1 MISCRNIQKEFS
13 GVPVL
18 KGIDLEVAAK
28 EIVCITGES
37 GAGKS
42 TLLHIIGTLLQPSV
56 GEITVADKD
65 VSKLKGDQLATFR
78 NEHLGFV
85 FQFHQLIAEL
95 SALENAML
103 PMMIAGEK
111 KTSAESKAKERLDY
125 LGLGDRL
132 GHKPAQLSGGEQQRV
147 SIARALAM
155 NPSLILADE
164 PSGNLDSK
172 NAKHIHELFLQM
184 RSDFDLTFLIVTHN
198 QDLADL
204 ADRKID
210 LVDGRI
216 NKQNVQ

>member
-18 KGIDLEVAAK
+18 KGIDLDVAAK

-56 GEITVADKD
+56 GEITVANKD
-65 VSKLKGDQLATFR
+65 VSKLKGDQLAAFR

-103 PMMIAGEK
+103 PMLIAGEK
-111 KTSAESKAKERLDY
+111 KSSAESKAKERLNY
-125 LGLGDRL
+125 LGLSDRL
-132 GHKPAQLSGGEQQRV
+132 RHKPTQLSGGEQQRV

-172 NAKHIHELFLQM
+172 NAKHIHELFLRM

-216 NKQNVQ
+216 NKQNVE